1 MGKNVKKHSS
11 FKENSMKLTND
22 QILELTQ
29 YAFIRMDGAWFL
41 ALAKKFGIQTAWEMD
56 VAAWKQLAYLLGK
69 QIRKSY
75 ISNPV
80 WPESFLDALEIF
92 SRVLNMKGREVR
104 VDSDTITVRVTDC
117 ETQRAIAKAGVA
129 DCGIVTVQ
137 SYQELIRG
145 LFDRDMGV
153 TVEHTKNLNRGD
165 ECCEVVVKTIL

>member
-1 MGKNVKKHSS
+1 
-11 FKENSMKLTND
+11 MKLTND

-41 ALAKKFGIQTAWEMD
+41 ALAKKFDIQTAWEMD

-69 QIRKSY
+69 QIRKNY
-75 ISNPV
+75 INNPT
-80 WPESFLDALEIF
+80 WPDSFLDALEMF
-92 SRVLNMKGREVR
+92 SRVLKMEGREVR

-129 DCGIVTVQ
+129 DCGIVTVH

-145 LFDRDMGV
+145 LFDKDMGV
-153 TVEHTKNLNRGD
+153 TVEHTKNLNQGD
-165 ECCEVVVKTIL
+165 ECCEVVVRKIRNTTDR

>member
-1 MGKNVKKHSS
+1 
-11 FKENSMKLTND
+11 MKLTND

-41 ALAKKFGIQTAWEMD
+41 ALAKKFGIETAWEMD

-69 QIRKSY
+69 QIRKNY
-75 ISNPV
+75 INNPI
-80 WPESFLDALEIF
+80 WPASFLDALEIF

-104 VDSDTITVRVTDC
+104 IDPDKITVRVTDC
-117 ETQRAIAKAGVA
+117 ETQKAIAKAGVA

-145 LFDRDMGV
+145 LFDKDMGI

-165 ECCEVVVKTIL
+165 ECCEVVVKKI

>member
-1 MGKNVKKHSS
+1 
-11 FKENSMKLTND
+11 MKLTND

-41 ALAKKFGIQTAWEMD
+41 ALAKKFGIETAWEMD
-56 VAAWKQLAYLLGK
+56 IAAWKQLAYLLGK
-69 QIRKSY
+69 QIRKNH
-75 ISNPV
+75 IHNPT
-80 WPESFLDALEIF
+80 WPDSFLDALEIF
-92 SRVLNMKGREVR
+92 SSVLKMEDREVK

-145 LFDRDMGV
+145 LFDKDMGV
-153 TVEHTKNLNRGD
+153 SVEHTKNLNRGD
-165 ECCEVVVKTIL
+165 ECCEVVVKKITTTVQKTGAIRSCN

>member
-1 MGKNVKKHSS
+1 V
-11 FKENSMKLTND
+11 KLTND

-41 ALAKKFGIQTAWEMD
+41 ALAKKFGVQTAWEMD
-56 VAAWKQLAYLLGK
+56 VAVWKQLSYLLGK
-69 QIRKSY
+69 QIRKTY
-75 ISNPV
+75 ISNPT
-80 WPESFLDALEIF
+80 WTDSFLDALEIF
-92 SRVLNMKGREVR
+92 SRVLKMEGREVK

-145 LFDRDMGV
+145 IFDKDMGV

-165 ECCEVVVKTIL
+165 ECCEVVVKKIL

>member
-1 MGKNVKKHSS
+1 
-11 FKENSMKLTND
+11 MKLTND

-41 ALAKKFGIQTAWEMD
+41 ALAKKFGVQTAWEMD

-69 QIRKSY
+69 QIRKNY
-75 ISNPV
+75 ISNPS

-92 SRVLNMKGREVR
+92 SRVLKIEGREVK
-104 VDSDTITVRVTDC
+104 VDADTITVRVTDC

-137 SYQELIRG
+137 TYQELTRG
-145 LFDRDMGV
+145 LFDKDIGI
-153 TVEHTKNLNRGD
+153 TVEHTKNLNQGD
-165 ECCEVVVKTIL
+165 DCCEVVVKKL

>member
-1 MGKNVKKHSS
+1 
-11 FKENSMKLTND
+11 MKLTND

-56 VAAWKQLAYLLGK
+56 VAAWKQLSYLLGK
-69 QIRKSY
+69 QIRKTY
-75 ISNPV
+75 ISNPT
-80 WPESFLDALEIF
+80 WPDSFLDALQIF
-92 SRVLNMKGREVR
+92 SKVLKIEGREVR
-104 VDSDTITVRVTDC
+104 VEADTITVRVTDC

-145 LFDRDMGV
+145 IFDKDMGV

-165 ECCEVVVKTIL
+165 ECCEVVVKKIRNTTDR

>member
-1 MGKNVKKHSS
+1 
-11 FKENSMKLTND
+11 MKLTND

-41 ALAKKFGIQTAWEMD
+41 ALAKKFGVQTAWEMD

-69 QIRKSY
+69 QIRKNY
-75 ISNPV
+75 ISNPL

-92 SRVLNMKGREVR
+92 SRVLKIEGREVK
-104 VDSDTITVRVTDC
+104 VNSDTITVRVTDC

-137 SYQELIRG
+137 TYQELTRG
-145 LFDRDMGV
+145 LFDKDMGI
-153 TVEHTKNLNRGD
+153 TVEHTKNLNQGD
-165 ECCEVVVKTIL
+165 DCCEVVVKKL

>member
-1 MGKNVKKHSS
+1 
-11 FKENSMKLTND
+11 MKLTND

-41 ALAKKFGIQTAWEMD
+41 ALAKKFGVQTAWEMD

-69 QIRKSY
+69 QIRKNY
-75 ISNPV
+75 ISNPI

-92 SRVLNMKGREVR
+92 SRVLKIEGREMKVN
-104 VDSDTITVRVTDC
+104 SDTITVRVTDC

-137 SYQELIRG
+137 TYQELIRG
-145 LFDRDMGV
+145 LFGKDMGV
-153 TVEHTKNLNRGD
+153 TVEHTKNLNRGN

>member
-1 MGKNVKKHSS
+1 
-11 FKENSMKLTND
+11 MKLTND

-41 ALAKKFGIQTAWEMD
+41 ALAKKFGVQTAWEMD

-69 QIRKSY
+69 QIRKNY
-75 ISNPV
+75 ISNPL

-92 SRVLNMKGREVR
+92 SRVLKIEGREVK
-104 VDSDTITVRVTDC
+104 VNSDTITVRVTDC

-137 SYQELIRG
+137 TYQELIRG
-145 LFDRDMGV
+145 IFGKDMGV
-153 TVEHTKNLNRGD
+153 TVEHTKNLNQGD
-165 ECCEVVVKTIL
+165 DCCEVVVKKL

>member
-1 MGKNVKKHSS
+1 
-11 FKENSMKLTND
+11 MKLTND

-41 ALAKKFGIQTAWEMD
+41 ALAKKFGIETAWEMD

-69 QIRKSY
+69 QIRKNY
-75 ISNPV
+75 INNPV
-80 WPESFLDALEIF
+80 WPASFLDALEIF

-117 ETQRAIAKAGVA
+117 ETQKAIAKAGVA

-145 LFDRDMGV
+145 LFDKDMGI

-165 ECCEVVVKTIL
+165 ECCEVVVKKI

>member
-1 MGKNVKKHSS
+1 
-11 FKENSMKLTND
+11 MKLTND

-41 ALAKKFGIQTAWEMD
+41 ALAKKFGVQTAWEMD

-69 QIRKSY
+69 QIRKNY
-75 ISNPV
+75 ISNPL

-92 SRVLNMKGREVR
+92 SRVLKIEGREVK
-104 VDSDTITVRVTDC
+104 VNSDTITVRVTDC

-137 SYQELIRG
+137 TYQELIRG
-145 LFDRDMGV
+145 IFGKDMGV
-153 TVEHTKNLNRGD
+153 NVEHTKNLNQGD
-165 ECCEVVVKTIL
+165 DCCEVVVKKL

>member
-1 MGKNVKKHSS
+1 
-11 FKENSMKLTND
+11 MKLTND

-145 LFDRDMGV
+145 LFDKDMGV

>member
-1 MGKNVKKHSS
+1 
-11 FKENSMKLTND
+11 MKLTND

-41 ALAKKFGIQTAWEMD
+41 ALAKKYGVQTAWEMD

-69 QIRKSY
+69 QIRKNY

-80 WPESFLDALEIF
+80 WPESFLEALEIF
-92 SRVLNMKGREVR
+92 SRVLKIEGREVK
-104 VDSDTITVRVTDC
+104 VNSDTITVRVTDC

-137 SYQELIRG
+137 TYQELTRG
-145 LFDRDMGV
+145 LFDKDMGI
-153 TVEHTKNLNRGD
+153 TVEHTKNLNQGD
-165 ECCEVVVKTIL
+165 DCCEVVVKKL

>member
-1 MGKNVKKHSS
+1 
-11 FKENSMKLTND
+11 MKLTND

-41 ALAKKFGIQTAWEMD
+41 ALAKKFGREIAWEMD

-69 QIRKSY
+69 QIRKNY
-75 ISNPV
+75 ISNPT
-80 WPESFLDALEIF
+80 WPDGFLDALQIF
-92 SRVLNMKGREVR
+92 SRVLKMENREVR
-104 VDSDTITVRVTDC
+104 VDPDTITVRITDC

-145 LFDRDMGV
+145 VFDKDMGV
-153 TVEHTKNLNRGD
+153 IVEHTKNLNRGD
-165 ECCEVVVKTIL
+165 DCCEVVVKKI

>member
-1 MGKNVKKHSS
+1 
-11 FKENSMKLTND
+11 MKLTND

-41 ALAKKFGIQTAWEMD
+41 ALAKKFGVQTAWEMD

-69 QIRKSY
+69 QIRKYY
-75 ISNPV
+75 ISNPIC
-80 WPESFLDALEIF
+80 PESFLDALEIF
-92 SRVLNMKGREVR
+92 SRVLKIEGREMKVN
-104 VDSDTITVRVTDC
+104 SDTITVRVTDC

-137 SYQELIRG
+137 TYQELIRG
-145 LFDRDMGV
+145 LFDKDMGV

-165 ECCEVVVKTIL
+165 DCCEVVVKKL

>member
-1 MGKNVKKHSS
+1 
-11 FKENSMKLTND
+11 MKLTND

-41 ALAKKFGIQTAWEMD
+41 ALAKKFGVQTAWEMD

-69 QIRKSY
+69 QIRKNY
-75 ISNPV
+75 INNPV

-92 SRVLNMKGREVR
+92 SRVLKIEGREVK
-104 VDSDTITVRVTDC
+104 VNSDTITVRVTDC

-137 SYQELIRG
+137 TYQELTRG
-145 LFDRDMGV
+145 LFDKDMV
-153 TVEHTKNLNRGD
+153 ITVEHTKNLNQGD
-165 ECCEVVVKTIL
+165 DCCEVVVKKL

>member
-1 MGKNVKKHSS
+1 MINTKLN
-11 FKENSMKLTND
+11 KEKTVKLTND

-41 ALAKKFGIQTAWEMD
+41 ALAKKFGVQTAWEMD

-69 QIRKSY
+69 QIRKNY
-75 ISNPV
+75 ITNPV

-92 SRVLNMKGREVR
+92 SRVLKIEGREVT
-104 VDSDTITVRVTDC
+104 VEADTITVRVTDC

-137 SYQELIRG
+137 TYQELTRG
-145 LFDRDMGV
+145 LFDKDMGI
-153 TVEHTKNLNRGD
+153 TVVHTKNLNQGD
-165 ECCEVVVKTIL
+165 DCCEVVVKKG

>member
-1 MGKNVKKHSS
+1 
-11 FKENSMKLTND
+11 MKLTND

-41 ALAKKFGIQTAWEMD
+41 ALAKKFGVQTAWEMD

-69 QIRKSY
+69 QIRKNY

-92 SRVLNMKGREVR
+92 SRVLKIEGREMKVN
-104 VDSDTITVRVTDC
+104 SDTITVRITDC

-137 SYQELIRG
+137 TYQELIRG
-145 LFDRDMGV
+145 LFDKDMGV
-153 TVEHTKNLNRGD
+153 TVEHTQNLNRGD
-165 ECCEVVVKTIL
+165 DCCEVVVKKL

>member
-1 MGKNVKKHSS
+1 
-11 FKENSMKLTND
+11 MKLTND

-41 ALAKKFGIQTAWEMD
+41 ALAKKFDIETAWEMD

-69 QIRKSY
+69 QIRKNY
-75 ISNPV
+75 INNPV
-80 WPESFLDALEIF
+80 WPASFLDALEIF

-104 VDSDTITVRVTDC
+104 IDPDKITVRVTDC
-117 ETQRAIAKAGVA
+117 ETQKAIAKAGVA

-145 LFDRDMGV
+145 LFDKDMGI
-153 TVEHTKNLNRGD
+153 TVEHTKNLNQGD
-165 ECCEVVVKTIL
+165 ECCEVVVKKI